1 MDKELFKNILNA
13 LIKLEDFA
21 DKLSEAG
28 IDIVETPAYHTG
40 GYLFDRVLEA
50 YFTDEGVNWITWYMF
65 EKRPCPAQIH
75 ATDEDGN
82 EICNNIDELWD
93 IVKDYLK

>member
-1 MDKELFKNILNA
+1 MNKELFKNILNA
-13 LIKLEDFA
+13 FIELENFA
-21 DKLSEAG
+21 DKLNEAG
-28 IDIVETPAYHTG
+28 IDIVETPAYNTS

-50 YFTDEGVNWITWYMF
+50 YFTNEGVNWITWYMF
-65 EKRPCPAQIH
+65 EKRPCPTQIH

>member
-1 MDKELFKNILNA
+1 MNKELFKNILNEF
-13 LIKLEDFA
+13 IKLEDFA

-28 IDIVETPAYHTG
+28 IDIIETPAYNTS

-50 YFTDEGVNWITWYMF
+50 YFTNEGVNWITWYMF
-65 EKRPCPAQIH
+65 EKRPCPDQIH

>member
-1 MDKELFKNILNA
+1 MNKELFKRILNEF
-13 LIKLEDFA
+13 IKLEDFT
-21 DKLSEAG
+21 DSLNELG
-28 IDIVETPAYHTG
+28 LNIIETPLYNTS
-40 GYLFDRVLEA
+40 GYLFDKLIES
-50 YFTDEGVNWITWYMF
+50 YFTEEGVNWVTWYMF
-65 EKRPCPAQIH
+65 EKRPCPEQIH